1 VSAAGVTGAPDR
13 DPETARLERLRGT
26 AWYRHPRWTRL
37 AGMLVLGVVLALMFG
52 PDGNPADLLSPFKD
66 LPSVRLVVCLLI
78 GVALWLLAEFREP
91 VARAVAAPRAVVSAR
106 AARGRAVLTG
116 NRWFTW
122 GGLAV
127 LAAIAVVVPDM
138 VDVEWQEVLISQMA
152 IYMIIAVGLNVVV
165 GWAGLLD
172 LGFIA
177 FFAIGA
183 YSCAY
188 FTGTLPVKPP
198 FKLDAFEAIP
208 FAVLI
213 CLVAGVLLG
222 MPTLRLRGDYL
233 AIVTLGFHEIVYTV
247 AKSADSFTNGPQGAV
262 GIPAFSAHLG
272 PVHYVWKSVVPLPFV
287 YLTLVFLAILVFLY
301 RRLENSRI
309 GRIWTAIREDEVAA
323 AATGVNTVKYKLLAF
338 AIGAS
343 TSGLAGVVFSAKSS
357 YINPEDFTVVYSV
370 LALAYVVF
378 GGMGSLPGVLFG
390 AGFLVWLP
398 NALKHYVAP
407 TDRFMYL
414 GALLVLMTIF
424 RPQGV
429 LPSRRR
435 QRELSL
441 AEAGLGDADAV
452 SEPAEGVKG

>member
-1 VSAAGVTGAPDR
+1 VSVTDTTGRPDL
-13 DPETARLERLRGT
+13 DLDRLRGT
-26 AWYRHPRWTRL
+26 AWYRHPRWPRL
-37 AGMLVLGVVLALMFG
+37 LGMLVLGVVLALMFG
-52 PDGNPADLLSPFKD
+52 PDGDPADLLSAFKD
-66 LPSVRLVVCLLI
+66 LPSARLGICLAI
-78 GVALWLLAEFREP
+78 GILLWLLTEFREP
-91 VARAVAAPRAVVSAR
+91 VSKAVSGPLGTLGEG
-106 AARGRAVLTG
+106 AARGRAAVGG
-116 NRWFTW
+116 NPWFKW
-122 GGLAV
+122 GGLALLV
-127 LAAIAVVVPDM
+127 VVAVVVPDM
-138 VDVEWQEVLISQMA
+138 VDVEWQEVLVSQMA

-183 YSCAY
+183 YACAY
-188 FTGTLPVKPP
+188 FTGTLPVRPP

-208 FAVLI
+208 FAILI
-213 CLVAGVLLG
+213 CLVAGLLLG

-233 AIVTLGFHEIVYTV
+233 AIVTLGFHEIVYLV
-247 AKSADSFTNGPQGAV
+247 AKNADSFTNGPRGAA

-272 PVHYVWKSVVPLPFV
+272 PLHYVWQSVTPLPFV
-287 YLTLVFLAILVFLY
+287 YLTLAFLAILVFFY

-343 TSGLAGVVFSAKSS
+343 TSGLAGVVFSAKSG

-378 GGMGSLPGVLFG
+378 GGMGSLPGVLVG

-414 GALLVLMTIF
+414 GALLVLMMIF

-441 AEAGLGDADAV
+441 AEAGQGDADAV
-452 SEPAEGVKG
+452 TEPAEGVKG